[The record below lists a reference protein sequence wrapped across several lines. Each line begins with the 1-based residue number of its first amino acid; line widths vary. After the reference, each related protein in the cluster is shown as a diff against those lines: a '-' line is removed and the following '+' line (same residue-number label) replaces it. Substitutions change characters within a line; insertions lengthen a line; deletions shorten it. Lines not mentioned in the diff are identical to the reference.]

1 MAPISK
7 RYTASGDARYDV
19 RYRAGGRAV
28 EETFKRRQDAENRV
42 RQIEAEKLRGYV
54 VDPRRGREQL
64 VDFAERWLEAR
75 TVKGKPIAP
84 MTKQGYC
91 RLLRRNIEPTIGHYA
106 LAEITSSVVRDWY
119 SKVTVNA
126 GRDQA
131 AKSYRLLRAI
141 LNTAVDDELLGRNP
155 CRIRGGGAEHADER
169 PMIDAELVF
178 RLADAITPGLRA
190 LVIVAGFV
198 GLRTGELLGLR
209 RCDVDLENRRL
220 TVLVQAQQVVGEG
233 RIVTSPK
240 SEAGQR
246 TVSLPKV
253 AVEALEKHL
262 ASYGQPSEGGVL
274 FTGPRG
280 EPITRALL
288 SKEWQA
294 ARVVAGAPDG
304 LRIHDLRHHAATLTA
319 RMPGITT
326 KELMA
331 RIGHASPRAAL
342 IYQHATEQRDREIA
356 AYLDQAID
364 RANHGG
370 AMLEADDDGLRGS
383 HRG

>member
-1 MAPISK
+1 MASISK
-7 RYTASGDARYDV
+7 RFTAAGEPRYDV

-42 RQIEAEKLRGYV
+42 CQIEAERLKGPV
-54 VDPRRGREQL
+54 ADPRRGREKL
-64 VDFAERWLEAR
+64 IEFAERWLEAR
-75 TVKGKPIAP
+75 TVKGKPLAP
-84 MTKQGYC
+84 MTKQGY
-91 RLLRRNIEPTIGHYA
+91 RGLLHRNIEPTIGGYA
-106 LAEITSSVVRDWY
+106 LADITPAVVREWY
-119 SKVTVNA
+119 SKLSVTA
-126 GRDQA
+126 GGDQA

-141 LNTAVDDELLGRNP
+141 LNTAVDDELIGRNP

-169 PMIDAELVF
+169 PMIDAEFVF
-178 RLADAITPGLRA
+178 RLADAITPRLRA

-198 GLRTGELLGLR
+198 GLRTGELLALR
-209 RCDVDLENRRL
+209 RCDVDLANGRL
-220 TVLVQAQQVVGEG
+220 TVLVQAQQIVGEG
-233 RIVTSPK
+233 RIVTGPK

-253 AVEALEKHL
+253 VVEALEKHL
-262 ASYGQPSEGGVL
+262 ANYGQLGEAGVL

-294 ARVVAGAPDG
+294 ARTAENAPEA

-342 IYQHATEQRDREIA
+342 IYQHATEQRDRDIA
-356 AYLDQAID
+356 AYLDQAIGK
-364 RANHGG
+364 R
-370 AMLEADDDGLRGS
+370 
-383 HRG
+383 

>member
-1 MAPISK
+1 MASISK
-7 RYTASGDARYDV
+7 RFTALGEPRYDV
-19 RYRAGGRAV
+19 RYRAGGRSV

-42 RQIEAEKLRGYV
+42 RQIEAEKLKGV
-54 VDPRRGREQL
+54 VADPRRGRERL
-64 VDFAERWLEAR
+64 TDFAGRWLEAR
-75 TVKGKPIAP
+75 TVKGKPLAP
-84 MTKQGYC
+84 MTKQGY
-91 RLLRRNIEPTIGHYA
+91 RGLLARNIEPTLGGFA
-106 LAEITSSVVRDWY
+106 LTELTPAVVRDWY
-119 SKVTVNA
+119 SKLSVTA

-131 AKSYRLLRAI
+131 AKGYRLLRAM
-141 LNTAVDDELLGRNP
+141 LNTAVDDELIARNP

-169 PMIDAELVF
+169 PMIDADLVF
-178 RLADAITPGLRA
+178 RLASAITPRLRA

-209 RCDVDLENRRL
+209 RSDVDLENRRL
-220 TVLVQAQQVVGEG
+220 TVLVQAQQIIGEG
-233 RIVTSPK
+233 RIVTGPK

-253 AVEALEKHL
+253 VVEALEKHL
-262 ASYGQPSEGGVL
+262 ASHGQPGDGGVL
-274 FTGPRG
+274 FTGPQG

-294 ARVVAGAPDG
+294 ARTAADAPEG

-356 AYLDQAID
+356 AYLDQAIP
-364 RANHGG
+364 
-370 AMLEADDDGLRGS
+370 EP
-383 HRG
+383 

>member
-1 MAPISK
+1 QVA
-7 RYTASGDARYDV
+7 
-19 RYRAGGRAV
+19 AG
-28 EETFKRRQDAENRV
+28 
-42 RQIEAEKLRGYV
+42 
-54 VDPRRGREQL
+54 
-64 VDFAERWLEAR
+64 
-75 TVKGKPIAP
+75 
-84 MTKQGYC
+84 
-91 RLLRRNIEPTIGHYA
+91 
-106 LAEITSSVVRDWY
+106 
-119 SKVTVNA
+119 A

-141 LNTAVDDELLGRNP
+141 LNTAVDDELIVRNP
-155 CRIRGGGAEHADER
+155 CRIRGGGAERADER
-169 PMIDAELVF
+169 PMIDAALVF
-178 RLADAITPGLRA
+178 RLADSISEPLRA
-190 LVIVAGFV
+190 LVILAGLV
-198 GLRTGELLGLR
+198 GLRSGELLGLR
-209 RCDVDLENRRL
+209 RCDIDLEKRQL
-220 TVLVQAQQVVGEG
+220 KVLVQAQQVVGEG
-233 RIVTSPK
+233 RIVTGPK

-246 TVSLPKV
+246 TVSLPKI

-262 ASYGQPSEGGVL
+262 ASYGQPGESGVL

-294 ARVVAGAPDG
+294 ARASAGAPEG

-356 AYLDQAID
+356 AYLDSTID
-364 RANHGG
+364 RPTGAGG
-370 AMLEADDDGLRGS
+370 MLEDP
-383 HRG
+383 

>member
-1 MAPISK
+1 MASISK
-7 RYTASGDARYDV
+7 RLTAAGEARYDV
-19 RYRAGGRAV
+19 RYRAGGRTV
-28 EETFKRRQDAENRV
+28 EESFKRRQDAENRV
-42 RQIEAEKLRGYV
+42 RQVEAERLTGPIA
-54 VDPRRGREQL
+54 DPRRGREKL
-64 VDFAERWLEAR
+64 TDFAVRWLNTR
-75 TVKGKPIAP
+75 LVKGKPLAP
-84 MTKQGYC
+84 MTKQGYVG
-91 RLLRRNIEPTIGHYA
+91 LLARNVETTIGQYA
-106 LAEITSSVVRDWY
+106 LARITPSVVRDWY
-119 SKVTVNA
+119 SKVAVSA

-141 LNTAVDDELLGRNP
+141 LNTAVDDELIVRNP
-155 CRIRGGGAEHADER
+155 CRIRGGGAERADER
-169 PMIDAELVF
+169 PMIDAALVF
-178 RLADAITPGLRA
+178 KLADSISARLRA

-209 RCDVDLENRRL
+209 RCDVDIENARL
-220 TVLVQAQQVVGEG
+220 TVLVQAQQIIGEG
-233 RIVTSPK
+233 RIVSGPK

-253 AVEALEKHL
+253 VVEALEKHL
-262 ASYGQPSEGGVL
+262 ASYGQPGEGGVL
-274 FTGPRG
+274 FTGPEG
-280 EPITRALL
+280 QPITRALL

-294 ARVVAGAPDG
+294 ARAAANAPEG

-356 AYLDQAID
+356 AYLDETIGE
-364 RANHGG
+364 R
-370 AMLEADDDGLRGS
+370 
-383 HRG
+383 

>member
-1 MAPISK
+1 MASISK
-7 RYTASGDARYDV
+7 RLTAAGEARYDV

-28 EETFKRRQDAENRV
+28 EETFKRRQDAESRV
-42 RQIEAEKLRGYV
+42 RQIGAERLTGPV
-54 VDPRRGREQL
+54 ADPRRGREKL
-64 VDFAERWLEAR
+64 ADFADRWLDTR
-75 TVKGKPIAP
+75 VVKSKPLAP
-84 MTKQGYC
+84 MTKQGYAG
-91 RLLRRNIEPTIGHYA
+91 LLRRNIAPVIGEYQ
-106 LAEITSSVVRDWY
+106 LARISPAVVRDWY
-119 SKVTVNA
+119 SKLSTIA

-141 LNTAVDDELLGRNP
+141 FNTAVDDELIGRNP
-155 CRIRGGGAEHADER
+155 CRIRGGGAERADER
-169 PMIDAELVF
+169 PMIEAALVF
-178 RLADAITPGLRA
+178 KLADSISARLRA
-190 LVIVAGFV
+190 LVIV

-209 RCDVDLENRRL
+209 RCDVDLDGARL
-220 TVLVQAQQVVGEG
+220 TVLVQAQQIIGEG
-233 RIVTSPK
+233 RVVSGPK

-246 TVSLPKV
+246 TVSIPKV
-253 AVEALEKHL
+253 VVEALEKHL
-262 ASYGQPSEGGVL
+262 ANYGQAGDAGVL

-294 ARVVAGAPDG
+294 ARTAADAPEG

-356 AYLDQAID
+356 SYLDEAIGKPPRVMARNQTRD
-364 RANHGG
+364 ITTEHH
-370 AMLEADDDGLRGS
+370 D
-383 HRG
+383 

>member
-1 MAPISK
+1 MASISK
-7 RYTASGDARYDV
+7 RLTAAGEARDDV

-28 EETFKRRQDAENRV
+28 EETFKRRQDADNRV
-42 RQIEAEKLRGYV
+42 RQLEAERLTGPV
-54 VDPRRGREQL
+54 ADPRRGREKL
-64 VDFAERWLEAR
+64 ADFAERWLDTR
-75 TVKGKPIAP
+75 LVKGKPLAP
-84 MTKQGYC
+84 MTKQGYLG
-91 RLLRRNIEPTIGHYA
+91 LLGRNIETTIGEYE
-106 LAEITSSVVRDWY
+106 LARITPSVVRDWY
-119 SKVTVNA
+119 SKVSASA

-141 LNTAVDDELLGRNP
+141 LNTAVDDELIVRNP
-155 CRIRGGGAEHADER
+155 CRIRGGGAERADER
-169 PMIDAELVF
+169 PMIDSAFVF
-178 RLADAITPGLRA
+178 KLADSISARLRA

-209 RCDVDLENRRL
+209 RCDVDIENARL
-220 TVLVQAQQVVGEG
+220 TVLVQAQQVVGQG
-233 RIVTSPK
+233 RIVTGPK

-253 AVEALEKHL
+253 VVESLEKHL
-262 ASYGQPSEGGVL
+262 ASYGQPGEAGVL

-294 ARVVAGAPDG
+294 ARTAADAPEG

-356 AYLDQAID
+356 AYLDQAIP
-364 RANHGG
+364 
-370 AMLEADDDGLRGS
+370 EP
-383 HRG
+383 

>member
-1 MAPISK
+1 MASISK
-7 RYTASGDARYDV
+7 RLTTAGEARYDV

-42 RQIEAEKLRGYV
+42 RQVEAERLTGPIA
-54 VDPRRGREQL
+54 DPRRGRQKL
-64 VDFAERWLEAR
+64 TDFAERWLDSR
-75 TVKGKPIAP
+75 LVKGKPLAP
-84 MTKQGYC
+84 MTKQGYLG
-91 RLLRRNIEPTIGHYA
+91 LLARNIESTIGQYE
-106 LAEITSSVVRDWY
+106 LARITPSVVRDWH
-119 SKVTVNA
+119 SKVSVSA

-141 LNTAVDDELLGRNP
+141 LNTAVDDELIVRNP
-155 CRIRGGGAEHADER
+155 CRIRGGGAERADER
-169 PMIDAELVF
+169 PMIDSALVF
-178 RLADAITPGLRA
+178 KFADSISARLRA
-190 LVIVAGFV
+190 LVIIAGFV

-209 RCDVDLENRRL
+209 RCDVDIENARL
-220 TVLVQAQQVVGEG
+220 TVLVQAQQVVGQG
-233 RIVTSPK
+233 RIVTGPK

-253 AVEALEKHL
+253 VVEALEKHL
-262 ASYGQPSEGGVL
+262 ANYGQPGEAGVL

-294 ARVVAGAPDG
+294 ARTAADAPEG

-356 AYLDQAID
+356 AYLDEAI
-364 RANHGG
+364 
-370 AMLEADDDGLRGS
+370 EPPS
-383 HRG
+383 

>member
-1 MAPISK
+1 MASISK
-7 RYTASGDARYDV
+7 RFTAAGEPRYDV

-28 EETFKRRQDAENRV
+28 EEAFKRRQEAENRA
-42 RQIEAEKLRGYV
+42 RQIEAERLKGPV
-54 VDPRRGREQL
+54 TDPRRGREKL
-64 VDFAERWLEAR
+64 TGFAGRWLEAR
-75 TVKGKPIAP
+75 TVKGKPLAP
-84 MTKQGYC
+84 MTRQGY
-91 RLLRRNIEPTIGHYA
+91 RGLLQRNIEPTIGGYA
-106 LAEITSSVVRDWY
+106 LAEITPAVVREWY
-119 SKVTVNA
+119 SKLSVTA
-126 GRDQA
+126 GGDQA
-131 AKSYRLLRAI
+131 AKTYRLLRAI
-141 LNTAVDDELLGRNP
+141 LNTAVNDELIGRNP

-169 PMIDAELVF
+169 PMIDTEFVF
-178 RLADAITPGLRA
+178 RLADAITPRLRA

-209 RCDVDLENRRL
+209 RCDVDVSNARL
-220 TVLVQAQQVVGEG
+220 TVLVQAQQIIGEG
-233 RIVTSPK
+233 RIVTGPK

-246 TVSLPKV
+246 SVSLPRV
-253 AVEALEKHL
+253 VVEALEKHL
-262 ASYGQPSEGGVL
+262 ASYGQPGKGGVL
-274 FTGPRG
+274 FTGPRC

-294 ARVVAGAPDG
+294 GRTAAHAPEG

-356 AYLDQAID
+356 AYLDQAIP
-364 RANHGG
+364 
-370 AMLEADDDGLRGS
+370 EP
-383 HRG
+383 

>member
-1 MAPISK
+1 MASISK
-7 RYTASGDARYDV
+7 RLTASGEARYDV

-28 EETFKRRQDAENRV
+28 EESFKRRQDAENRV
-42 RQIEAEKLRGYV
+42 RQIEAEKLKGPV
-54 VDPRRGREQL
+54 SDPRRGREKL
-64 VDFAERWLEAR
+64 ADFAARWLDAR
-75 TVKGKPIAP
+75 TVKGKPLAP
-84 MTKQGYC
+84 MTKQGYGA
-91 RLLRRNIEPTIGHYA
+91 LLRRNIGPTIGQYA
-106 LAEITSSVVRDWY
+106 LADLTPAVVRDWY
-119 SKVTVNA
+119 SKVAANA

-141 LNTAVDDELLGRNP
+141 LNTAVDDELIGRNP

-178 RLADAITPGLRA
+178 KLADAITPRLGA

-209 RCDVDLENRRL
+209 RRDVDLDNARL
-220 TVLVQAQQVVGEG
+220 TVLVQAQQVVGQG
-233 RIVTSPK
+233 RIVTGPK

-246 TVSLPKV
+246 TVSLPKIV
-253 AVEALEKHL
+253 VETLEKHV
-262 ASYGQPSEGGVL
+262 ASYGQPGDAGVL

-280 EPITRALL
+280 NPITRALL

-294 ARVVAGAPDG
+294 ARTAANAPEG

-342 IYQHATEQRDREIA
+342 IYQHATERRDREIA
-356 AYLDQAID
+356 AYLDEAI
-364 RANHGG
+364 N
-370 AMLEADDDGLRGS
+370 RGS
-383 HRG
+383 PSTSRT